1 MEKRL
6 ERILPRVQ
14 KPARYVGGEYNQV
27 VKDKAQVDVRFA
39 FCFPDTYEIGMSN
52 LGMRILYGV
61 MNNIDGVWCERVFAP
76 WPDMEEEL
84 RRAQIPL
91 YALESGDA
99 VREFDILGFSLGY
112 EMAFSNVLNV
122 LDLAGIPLHASERT
136 ALTPLVMAG
145 GTACFNA
152 EPLAEF
158 IDLFS
163 LGEGEDVTVE
173 IIELYRRAKREGWD
187 KPRFLRAA
195 ARIEGVYVPSLYD
208 VSYHADGTV
217 AAIEARDGAPQVVT
231 KRIVQDMDKAYF
243 PAKTIVPS
251 TEVINDRVTL
261 ELFRGC
267 IRGCR
272 FCQAGYVYRPVRNR
286 SKDLLLQYG
295 VEALKDS
302 GYQEMTLS
310 SLSTSDY
317 KPLNDLCDGL
327 MEYCEANK
335 VHLSLP
341 SLRADNFSMELQQ
354 RLSRGR
360 KAGLTFAPEAGS
372 QRLRDVINKNL
383 TEEDLLHSCRI
394 AFEGGWSSV
403 KLYFMLG
410 LPTETDEDIVEIAR
424 IADHVVHTWRES
436 APDKRRGVSVT
447 VSTSWFVPKPHTAFQ
462 WEAQITKEEYERRV
476 QLLRDNIKAKAVSY
490 KWHDSDTSFLEAVL
504 SRGDRRIGR
513 VLEAAWRRGAKMDA
527 WQDYYNLDLWMAA
540 FEDCGLDPAFYA
552 NRVRPG
558 DEILPWSMIS
568 SGVSQKFL
576 WRERQRAYEGITTP
590 DCRTQCSGCGANC
603 LIGGGKC
610 DV

>member
-1 MEKRL
+1 
-6 ERILPRVQ
+6 
-14 KPARYVGGEYNQV
+14 
-27 VKDKAQVDVRFA
+27 
-39 FCFPDTYEIGMSN
+39 
-52 LGMRILYGV
+52 
-61 MNNIDGVWCERVFAP
+61 
-76 WPDMEEEL
+76 
-84 RRAQIPL
+84 
-91 YALESGDA
+91 
-99 VREFDILGFSLGY
+99 
-112 EMAFSNVLNV
+112 
-122 LDLAGIPLHASERT
+122 
-136 ALTPLVMAG
+136 
-145 GTACFNA
+145 
-152 EPLAEF
+152 
-158 IDLFS
+158 
-163 LGEGEDVTVE
+163 
-173 IIELYRRAKREGWD
+173 
-187 KPRFLRAA
+187 
-195 ARIEGVYVPSLYD
+195 
-208 VSYHADGTV
+208 
-217 AAIEARDGAPQVVT
+217 
-231 KRIVQDMDKAYF
+231 
-243 PAKTIVPS
+243 
-251 TEVINDRVTL
+251 
-261 ELFRGC
+261 
-267 IRGCR
+267 
-272 FCQAGYVYRPVRNR
+272 
-286 SKDLLLQYG
+286 
-295 VEALKDS
+295 
-302 GYQEMTLS
+302 MTLS

-590 DCRTQCSGCGANC
+590 DCRTQCTGCGANC